1 MIRRQR
7 GEKLFFTVSLL
18 QNVIFCVI
26 TFLVAACAVPTSN
39 EKAKTT
45 LNDWCECMREHAK
58 VGPQAHQI
66 CTEKYKKEISSVMMQ
81 KSRDVEKD
89 TMLSLSSKMIQ
100 NDTLLMKKRVKEF
113 ENMGQ
118 LLRELSKKCLE
129 DI

>member
-1 MIRRQR
+1 MSRRAR
-7 GEKLFFTVSLL
+7 DRNFFFTVNLL

-45 LNDWCECMREHAK
+45 LNDWCECMREHTQL
-58 VGPQAHQI
+58 GEQAHQI

-81 KSRDVEKD
+81 KSQDVEKD
-89 TMLSLSSKMIQ
+89 TILSLSAKMIQ
-100 NDTLLMKKRVKEF
+100 NDTILMKKRIKEF

>member
-1 MIRRQR
+1 MSRRAR
-7 GEKLFFTVSLL
+7 DRNFFFTVNLL

-26 TFLVAACAVPTSN
+26 TFLVASCAVPTSN

-45 LNDWCECMREHAK
+45 LNDWCECMREHTQL
-58 VGPQAHQI
+58 GEQAHQI

-81 KSRDVEKD
+81 KSQDVEKD
-89 TMLSLSSKMIQ
+89 TILSLSAKMIQ
-100 NDTLLMKKRVKEF
+100 NDTILMKKRIKEF

>member
-1 MIRRQR
+1 MSRRAR
-7 GEKLFFTVSLL
+7 DRNFFFTVNLL

-45 LNDWCECMREHAK
+45 LNDWCECMREHK
-58 VGPQAHQI
+58 QLGEQAHQI

-81 KSRDVEKD
+81 KSQDVEKD
-89 TMLSLSSKMIQ
+89 TILSLSAKMIQ
-100 NDTLLMKKRVKEF
+100 NDTILMKKRIKEF